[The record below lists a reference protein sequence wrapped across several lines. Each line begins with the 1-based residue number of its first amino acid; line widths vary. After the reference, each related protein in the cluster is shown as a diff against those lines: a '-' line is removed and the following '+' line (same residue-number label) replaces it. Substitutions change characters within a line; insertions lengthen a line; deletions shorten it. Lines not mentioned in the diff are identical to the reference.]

1 MAVKIKGVDAGGRIC
16 PPLDRTYNSIEVLVF
31 LFLIV
36 PSMVLSFF
44 VVKVG
49 SVSFRFVAVSTMLRD
64 LSLVSLVF
72 FFIWRN
78 GEPLGRLGLTLL
90 TGWRDLFWGVI
101 LFLPINFVAD
111 LLGSYLKS
119 AGLTAPAHAP
129 AFLAVKGPGEIA
141 LAIILVVIVALT
153 EETIFRGYLLLRF
166 QGLNLGPLGAAL
178 LSSVIFSLGHGY
190 EGTAGL
196 VTVGALGFVL
206 ALIYL
211 WRGSLVAP
219 IVIHFLQDFS
229 GIVLPALAGIK

>member
-166 QGLNLGPLGAAL
+166 QGPQPGPLGRGPAFLGDL
-178 LSSVIFSLGHGY
+178 LPGARLRRHGRIGHRRRPGLRPGPDLPVAGKPGGSHRHPFS
-190 EGTAGL
+190 AG
-196 VTVGALGFVL
+196 FF
-206 ALIYL
+206 
-211 WRGSLVAP
+211 R
-219 IVIHFLQDFS
+219 HR
-229 GIVLPALAGIK
+229 PAGPGRD